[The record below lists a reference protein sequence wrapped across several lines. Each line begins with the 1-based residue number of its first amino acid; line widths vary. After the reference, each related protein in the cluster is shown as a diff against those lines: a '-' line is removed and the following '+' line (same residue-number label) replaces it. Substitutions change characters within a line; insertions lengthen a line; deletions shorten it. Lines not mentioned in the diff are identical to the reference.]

1 MLDPTSLQSP
11 LEAAVFHALDIA
23 PLAVEALGEVDH
35 LLNSRLRRTA
45 QALAANIEVG
55 RFFFDRDL
63 QDLALLLEP
72 ITAAIEHG
80 WVTEIIADEHCV
92 CGGWINHRLTK
103 EAEELRQVTVPLMA
117 LQHALMQVHNV
128 RLADQAIIR
137 LLQKPTG

>member
-1 MLDPTSLQSP
+1 MLDPIPHQSP
-11 LEAAVFHALDIA
+11 LEAAVIHALDIA

-35 LLNSRLRRTA
+35 LFNSRLRRTA
-45 QALAANIEVG
+45 HALAANIEAG

-92 CGGWINHRLTK
+92 SGSWINHRSTN
-103 EAEELRQVTVPLMA
+103 EADKLRRVAAPLMA

-128 RLADQAIIR
+128 RLADQAIIQ
-137 LLQKPTG
+137 LLQNSTG